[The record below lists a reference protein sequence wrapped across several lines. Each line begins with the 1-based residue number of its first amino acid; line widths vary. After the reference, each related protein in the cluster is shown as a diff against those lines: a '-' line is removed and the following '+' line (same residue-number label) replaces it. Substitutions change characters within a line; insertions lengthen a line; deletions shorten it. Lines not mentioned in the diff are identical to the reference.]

1 MKITNCTPW
10 ATTRWPALAYV
21 LVFLVASVMGITG
34 FAMRGQIN
42 PGGFFDTLFGW
53 VIPLLGDEA
62 NVRFVH
68 RLGMW
73 LLIVFIIHH
82 VSLCDLPGGA
92 PGERD
97 AVFDDQRPEDAPPGW
112 KPKERPWE

>member
-1 MKITNCTPW
+1 
-10 ATTRWPALAYV
+10 
-21 LVFLVASVMGITG
+21 MGITG

-82 VSLCDLPGGA
+82 VSF
-92 PGERD
+92 
-97 AVFDDQRPEDAPPGW
+97 VFTWRCSARKGCC
-112 KPKERPWE
+112 RR